1 LLTSNNK
8 DHRQGRPIGLW
19 WGENLKINTQLFAI
33 TGLLIFSFTS
43 MAATSRIIGGTEVT
57 EPNQD
62 ANYPWITSLYFDG
75 FFSCGASLIAPQWVL
90 TAAHCVVDDESGVTL
105 AASDF
110 AVGVNDYSL
119 LSEVD
124 DEYITVTEVY
134 VAAGYDDITLDS
146 DIAILKLAVPA
157 TATPI
162 NLIETPAFNDLAD
175 GTRLTIMGWGNTVVD
190 DTDGYPA
197 RLREASVTLANY
209 QTCAGDYAATG
220 QALTGNMFCAGGN
233 GVTDTC
239 QGDSGG
245 PIVRFIEGEYQQV
258 GIVSWGGIEN
268 QSCAAEGY
276 PGVYT
281 RLSKYTPWIESV
293 LAGNEIQDFSPENE
307 VIINN
312 PNQGSNR
319 KKSSVGSMGF
329 ALLLLFPIL
338 LLGRKVK
345 LEKRD

>member
-1 LLTSNNK
+1 
-8 DHRQGRPIGLW
+8 
-19 WGENLKINTQLFAI
+19 
-33 TGLLIFSFTS
+33 
-43 MAATSRIIGGTEVT
+43 MAATPRIIGGTEVT

-90 TAAHCVVDDESGVTL
+90 TAAHCVVDEESGVTL
-105 AASDF
+105 AADDF
-110 AVGVNDYSL
+110 AVRVNDYSL
-119 LSEVD
+119 LSVTG
-124 DEYITVTEVY
+124 DEYIQVTQIY

-146 DIAILKLAVPA
+146 DMAILKLALPA

-162 NLIETPAFNDLAD
+162 NLIETSAFNDLAD
-175 GTRLTIMGWGNTVVD
+175 GTALTIMGWGNTVVD

-197 RLREASVTLANY
+197 RLREANVTLANY
-209 QTCAGDYAATG
+209 QTCAEDYAATG
-220 QALTGNMFCAGGN
+220 QALTSNMFCAGGD

-245 PIVRFIEGEYQQV
+245 PIVRFTEGVYQQV
-258 GIVSWGGIEN
+258 GIVSWGGIEM
-268 QSCAAEGY
+268 QGCAAEGY

-293 LAGNEIQDFSPENE
+293 LAGNEIQDFTPIDETPVEN
-307 VIINN
+307 
-312 PNQGSNR
+312 PHTGSTR
-319 KKSSVGSMGF
+319 KKPSVGSMGL

-338 LLGRKVK
+338 FRGRQFK
-345 LEKRD
+345 LNKSK